1 MVKSLRIMMKSLGDY
16 NKKKSSS
23 TDVNN
28 ITWTQKNPTDP
39 DKPRNKKKKKIS
51 PLNIL
56 PSTNSINTSRILEK
70 IYKIELVSNTDKL
83 KTEKYDRRFENSS
96 ASNCLIGPGFKRPAR

>member
-1 MVKSLRIMMKSLGDY
+1 MAKSLRIMIKSLGEY
-16 NKKKSSS
+16 NKKRSSS
-23 TDVNN
+23 ADVNN

-39 DKPRNKKKKKIS
+39 DKPRNKNKKKIS

-56 PSTNSINTSRILEK
+56 PSTNSISTSRILEK
-70 IYKIELVSNTDKL
+70 IYKIELVSNANKS
-83 KTEKYDRRFENSS
+83 KTELYDRRFENSS

>member
-1 MVKSLRIMMKSLGDY
+1 MIKSLGEY
-16 NKKKSSS
+16 NKKRSSS
-23 TDVNN
+23 ADVNN

-39 DKPRNKKKKKIS
+39 DKPRNKNKKKIS

-56 PSTNSINTSRILEK
+56 PSTNSISTSKILEK
-70 IYKIELVSNTDKL
+70 VYKIEQVSNTNKSKSEL
-83 KTEKYDRRFENSS
+83 YDRRFENSS

>member
-1 MVKSLRIMMKSLGDY
+1 MAKSLRVMIKSLGEY

-39 DKPRNKKKKKIS
+39 EKPRNKNKKKIS

-56 PSTNSINTSRILEK
+56 PSTNSINTSKILEK
-70 IYKIELVSNTDKL
+70 VYKIEQVSNESKS
-83 KTEKYDRRFENSS
+83 KTEIYDRRFENSS

>member
-1 MVKSLRIMMKSLGDY
+1 MKSLGDY
-16 NKKKSSS
+16 NKERSSS

-39 DKPRNKKKKKIS
+39 EKPRNKNKKKIS

-56 PSTNSINTSRILEK
+56 PSTNNIKTSKILEK
-70 IYKIELVSNTDKL
+70 IYKIEQVSNMNKL
-83 KTEKYDRRFENSS
+83 KPQIQVSRFDNSS
-96 ASNCLIGPGFKRPAR
+96 ASNCLIKPGFKRPAR

>member
-1 MVKSLRIMMKSLGDY
+1 MAKSLRVMIKSLGDY

-39 DKPRNKKKKKIS
+39 EKPRNKNKKKIS

-56 PSTNSINTSRILEK
+56 PSTNSINTSKILEK
-70 IYKIELVSNTDKL
+70 VYKIEQVSNEGKS
-83 KTEKYDRRFENSS
+83 KTEIYDRRFENSS

>member
-1 MVKSLRIMMKSLGDY
+1 MMKSLGDY

-39 DKPRNKKKKKIS
+39 DKSRNKNRKKIS
-51 PLNIL
+51 PLNII
-56 PSTNSINTSRILEK
+56 PSINNTKTSKILERV
-70 IYKIELVSNTDKL
+70 YKIELVSNINKL